1 MYQQPQQQGGYGGP
15 YGGPPPQR
23 YNQYDE
29 YAQGN
34 GGGGGYYRNIQQPP
48 AQNPVEMTQFR
59 QQQTPNANTFFDEV
73 SSISE
78 SIREIQNNV
87 SQIEELHARTLGT
100 ISDDSS
106 TKNKLDNLLLST
118 RTIANDIKTRIKSIE
133 AMNARLPPNTSDLN
147 VRKAQAAA
155 LRKKFMETI
164 QNYQQV
170 EYQNRQKYRQRM
182 ERQYRIVKPNATQDE
197 IEQVLDNDGGNQ
209 VFAQSLLQ
217 SSRYGEARAALA
229 EVQQRHDDIKK
240 IEKTIE
246 ELANLFQEM
255 NLVVDQQDAEIEHIE
270 NEAIQVTNDMEAGVQ
285 HIGKAL
291 EHAKSARKKKWIC
304 FLIIIILLAIIAAVI
319 YFFVIKK

>member
-1 MYQQPQQQGGYGGP
+1 MSGRREKRGKKESEGGLALSLQEPMHMSVLGT
-15 YGGPPPQR
+15 
-23 YNQYDE
+23 N
-29 YAQGN
+29 
-34 GGGGGYYRNIQQPP
+34 
-48 AQNPVEMTQFR
+48 
-59 QQQTPNANTFFDEV
+59 V

-100 ISDDSS
+100 ISEDSS
-106 TKNKLDNLLLST
+106 TKNHLDNLVLNT
-118 RTIANDIKTRIKSIE
+118 RSIANDIKTRIKSIE
-133 AMNARLPPNTSDLN
+133 AMNARLPPTTSDLN

-170 EYQNRQKYRQRM
+170 EFQNRQKHRQRM
-182 ERQYRIVKPNATQDE
+182 ERQYRIVKPDATQEE

-209 VFAQSLLQ
+209 VFAQSLMQ
-217 SSRYGEARAALA
+217 SVRFGDARAALA

-255 NLVVDQQDAEIEHIE
+255 NLIVDQQDVAIEHIE
-270 NEAIQVTNDMEAGVQ
+270 NEAIQITNDMEAGVQ
-285 HIGKAL
+285 HVGKAL

-304 FLIIIILLAIIAAVI
+304 LLIVIILLAIIAAVI
-319 YFFVIKK
+319 YFFVVKK